1 MRVKDIN
8 ERWLRKEG
16 IKGKG
21 EGRRGG
27 VGVLLRIVGVGC
39 DCLALL

>member
-1 MRVKDIN
+1 MYSKLRREVNQGWVTVNDIN

-27 VGVLLRIVGVGC
+27 SWSF
-39 DCLALL
+39 A